1 MIEMKKFIKE
11 LEADVEALIKS
22 IRGINS

>member
-1 MIEMKKFIKE
+1 MIELKKFIKQ